1 MIMESHRVFIYALLV
16 ILAGCGGGGSP
27 TPEPPP
33 EEPPRTY
40 TVDLQWEP
48 PLQYEDGTPIEY
60 LKEYRVY
67 YGNDPN
73 YLRQSK
79 MLLIPGGTI
88 TFASLYVPKGV
99 WHFAVTA
106 VADNDLESDLSNIV
120 TYSFN

>member
-1 MIMESHRVFIYALLV
+1 MNPKVFICSALL
-16 ILAGCGGGGSP
+16 ILSACGGGSS
-27 TPEPPP
+27 TPKDPPP
-33 EEPPRTY
+33 DDPPKTY
-40 TVDLQWEP
+40 TVDLQWDP

-67 YGNDPN
+67 YGEDPN

-79 MLLIPGGTI
+79 VLVIPGGTI

-106 VADNDLESDLSNIV
+106 VADNELESDLSNIV

>member
-1 MIMESHRVFIYALLV
+1 MTFQKVFICSLVLL
-16 ILAGCGGGGSP
+16 LSACGGGGGSS
-27 TPEPPP
+27 TPNPPDDD
-33 EEPPRTY
+33 PPRTY
-40 TVDLQWEP
+40 TVDLRWDP
-48 PLQYEDGTPIEY
+48 PLQYEDGTPIDY

-67 YGNDPN
+67 YGEDPN

-79 MLLIPGGTI
+79 VLVIPGGVI

-106 VADNDLESDLSNIV
+106 VADNNLESDLSNIV